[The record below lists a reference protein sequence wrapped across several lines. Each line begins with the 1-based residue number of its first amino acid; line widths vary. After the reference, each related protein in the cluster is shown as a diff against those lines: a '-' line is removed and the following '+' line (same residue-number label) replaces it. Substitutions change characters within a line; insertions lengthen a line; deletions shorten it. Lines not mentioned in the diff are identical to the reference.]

1 MSKERI
7 LFVHNSY
14 QQKGGED
21 SVVDDEIN
29 LLRENGHDVFEYRVS
44 NDKIKSMN
52 KLDLLK
58 TTIWS
63 KYSTQDIKKI
73 TDNFS
78 PDICHI
84 HNTFPL
90 ISPSIYWELDKKNIP
105 IVQTLHNF
113 RIACPQAMFLR
124 EGKICESCLGK
135 IPLHGIVHG
144 CYRDSITQT
153 AALSSMLVT
162 HRILGT
168 WKNKVTSYI
177 ALNEFSKEK
186 FISAGIP
193 SEKIKIK
200 PNFVIKTNQEQHDR
214 EDYFLYVGRLSKEK
228 GISTLLEAFK
238 NLPSKK
244 LLVAG
249 DGPEKS
255 ILMGHD
261 NINCIG
267 HVGKEQVI
275 NLLLKAKAIIIPSI
289 CYENFPKIVVEAMAY
304 GTPIIASNIGSLAA
318 IIENNFNGFLF
329 EPNNAE
335 SLIKKIDFIN
345 ENKNARTKISR
356 NALDTYKELYSEQK
370 NYSMLIDIY
379 NDSIQKSSEKNL
391 LTKQQNT
398 L

>member
-14 QQKGGED
+14 QHKGGED

-73 TDNFS
+73 NDKFS

-113 RIACPQAMFLR
+113 RLACPQAMFLR
-124 EGKICESCLGK
+124 DGKICESCLGK
-135 IPLHGIVHG
+135 IPLQGIVHG
-144 CYRDSITQT
+144 CYRDSIAQT
-153 AALSSMLVT
+153 AVLSSMLVT

-168 WKNKVTSYI
+168 WKNKVTYYI
-177 ALNEFSKEK
+177 ALNEFCKEK

-193 SEKIKIK
+193 PEKIKIK
-200 PNFVIKTNQEQHDR
+200 PNFVIKTNQEQHAR
-214 EDYFLYVGRLSKEK
+214 EDYFLYIGRLSKEK

-238 NLPSKK
+238 NLPNKK

-267 HVGKEQVI
+267 HVGKEQI
-275 NLLLKAKAIIIPSI
+275 IELLLKAKAIIIPSI
-289 CYENFPKIVVEAMAY
+289 WYENFPKIVVEAMAY
-304 GTPIIASNIGSLAA
+304 GAPIIASNIGSLAT
-318 IIENNFNGFLF
+318 IIEDNFNGLLF
-329 EPNNAE
+329 DPNNAE
-335 SLIKKIDFIN
+335 SLTKKISFIEEN
-345 ENKNARTKISR
+345 ENARLKIGK
-356 NALDTYKELYSEQK
+356 NALDTYEKLYSKQK

-379 NDSIQKSSEKNL
+379 SDSIQKSSELNL
-391 LTKQQNT
+391 K
-398 L
+398 

>member
-14 QQKGGED
+14 QHKGGED

-73 TDNFS
+73 TDKFS

-90 ISPSIYWELDKKNIP
+90 ISPSIYWELNKKNIP

-113 RIACPQAMFLR
+113 RLACPQAMFLR
-124 EGKICESCLGK
+124 DGKICESCLGK
-135 IPLHGIVHG
+135 IPLQGIVHG
-144 CYRDSITQT
+144 CYRDSIAQT
-153 AALSSMLVT
+153 AVLSSMLVT

-168 WKNKVTSYI
+168 WKNKVTYYI
-177 ALNEFSKEK
+177 ALNEFCKEK

-200 PNFVIKTNQEQHDR
+200 PNFVIKTNQEQHVR
-214 EDYFLYVGRLSKEK
+214 EDYFLYIGRLSKEK

-238 NLPSKK
+238 NLPNKK

-267 HVGKEQVI
+267 HVGKEQI
-275 NLLLKAKAIIIPSI
+275 IELLLKAKAIIIPSI
-289 CYENFPKIVVEAMAY
+289 WYENFPKIVVEAMAY
-304 GTPIIASNIGSLAA
+304 GAPIIASNIGSLAT
-318 IIENNFNGFLF
+318 IIEDNFNGLLF
-329 EPNNAE
+329 DPNNAE
-335 SLIKKIDFIN
+335 SLTKKISFIEEN
-345 ENKNARTKISR
+345 ENARLKIGK
-356 NALDTYKELYSEQK
+356 NALDTYEKLYSKQK

-379 NDSIQKSSEKNL
+379 SDSIQKSSELNL
-391 LTKQQNT
+391 K
-398 L
+398 

>member
-1 MSKERI
+1 MSKEKI

-14 QQKGGED
+14 QHKGGED

-29 LLRENGHDVFEYRVS
+29 LLRGNGHDVFEYRIS
-44 NDKIKSMN
+44 NDKIKSMS

-63 KYSTQDIKKI
+63 SHSIHDIKKI
-73 TDNFS
+73 LDKFS

-90 ISPSIYWELDKKNIP
+90 ISPSIYWGLDKKNIP

-113 RIACPQAMFLR
+113 RLACPQAMFLR

-135 IPLHGIVHG
+135 IPLQGIVHG
-144 CYRDSITQT
+144 CYRDSIAQT
-153 AALSSMLVT
+153 AVLSSMLVT

-177 ALNEFSKEK
+177 ALNEFCKEK
-186 FISAGIP
+186 FVSAGIP

-214 EDYFLYVGRLSKEK
+214 EDYFLYIGRLSKEK

-238 NLPSKK
+238 NLPNKK

-255 ILMGHD
+255 ILMGHE

-267 HVGKEQVI
+267 HVGKEHI
-275 NLLLKAKAIIIPSI
+275 IELLLKAKAIIIPSI
-289 CYENFPKIVVEAMAY
+289 WYENFPKIVVEAMAY
-304 GTPIIASNIGSLAA
+304 GAPIIASNIGSLAT
-318 IIENNFNGFLF
+318 IIEDNFNGLLF
-329 EPNNAE
+329 DPNNAE
-335 SLIKKIDFIN
+335 SLIKKIDFMDG
-345 ENKNARTKISR
+345 NKNARLKIGE
-356 NALDTYKELYSEQK
+356 NALDTYEKLYSKQK

-379 NDSIQKSSEKNL
+379 SDAIQKSNELNL
-391 LTKQQNT
+391 K
-398 L
+398 

>member
-29 LLRENGHDVFEYRVS
+29 LLRENGHDVFEYRIS

-135 IPLHGIVHG
+135 IPLQGIVHG

-153 AALSSMLVT
+153 AVLSSMLVT

-228 GISTLLEAFK
+228 GISTLLEVFK

-318 IIENNFNGFLF
+318 IIEDNFNGFLF

-335 SLIKKIDFIN
+335 SLIKKMDFIN

-370 NYSMLIDIY
+370 N
-379 NDSIQKSSEKNL
+379 
-391 LTKQQNT
+391 
-398 L
+398 